1 MPTTYSENQ
10 SAFDFLEAST
20 RGIWRVWRDS
30 YKKHVYAPLP
40 RRQLRRYF
48 REAQR
53 FNMQTRGALG
63 GSAMRV
69 LYEMIEHFADELTG
83 ELTPS
88 KQQIATRLGLC
99 VRTVAN
105 ALDRLKAFG
114 VLDWVRRCIDD
125 VDERGRYQL
134 KQISNAYGIKSPAS
148 WRWSKAE
155 KVPLKPKVELIAEAV
170 AATLRKPVPTW
181 PQKVMSPSEMV
192 QFYQGNP
199 SRLAKLLDGN
209 SCLES
214 RFGILK

>member
-1 MPTTYSENQ
+1 MTAYSTNQ
-10 SAFDFLEAST
+10 CAFDFLDAQA
-20 RGIWRVWRDS
+20 RGIWRCWRDS
-30 YKKHVYAPLP
+30 YKKWLLVPLP
-40 RRQLRRYF
+40 RRQLRCYF

-69 LYEMIEHFADELTG
+69 LYEMIEHFADEMTG

-155 KVPLKPKVELIAEAV
+155 KVPLKPKVELIAEAG

-199 SRLAKLLDGN
+199 SRLAKLLDSN

-214 RFGILK
+214 RSGILK